1 MRGKKIIQ
9 KSEKRYTEREE
20 TMGKA
25 YYSFNFS
32 QGLKMLQKLG
42 EEDRV
47 GRTEK
52 CTMNNVHE
60 IVSQPLI

>member
-1 MRGKKIIQ
+1 MRGKNIIK

-32 QGLKMLQKLG
+32 QGLKMFQKLG
-42 EEDRV
+42 EEIEQ
-47 GRTEK
+47 GE
-52 CTMNNVHE
+52 
-60 IVSQPLI
+60 